1 LVLLGLKRM
10 GIEVGGD
17 LGGAVIVF
25 CIGWASV
32 TYLSML
38 DPLMPQRLSMIR
50 DLLATIKTDTDR
62 K

>member
-1 LVLLGLKRM
+1 
-10 GIEVGGD
+10 
-17 LGGAVIVF
+17 VIVF

-50 DLLATIKTDTDR
+50 DLLATIKTGTDR